1 MRALGHFASQ
11 SGADS
16 HEVDQYLATKRFRR
30 FVCSSRCT
38 RTVGRMHAVF
48 DAIELGLIRR
58 SLSGRRRRSG
68 CRIPALMPLGQ
79 LRCGE
84 AKGPNQGQVASL
96 LYSTIPK
103 QMCGA
108 PCEMHIQA
116 EVAKTGNTSS
126 TRIIVVTGVC
136 PSSECEWA
144 GEQCPETRW
153 SVHSLG
159 SRLRSLPLVL
169 APERSL
175 RLDV

>member
-1 MRALGHFASQ
+1 
-11 SGADS
+11 
-16 HEVDQYLATKRFRR
+16 
-30 FVCSSRCT
+30 
-38 RTVGRMHAVF
+38 MHAVF

-58 SLSGRRRRSG
+58 CLFGRRRSG
-68 CRIPALMPLGQ
+68 CRIPALMPLWTAPVVKRRAQ
-79 LRCGE
+79 T
-84 AKGPNQGQVASL
+84 KGRWLVYL
-96 LYSTIPK
+96 TIPK

-136 PSSECEWA
+136 RSSECEWA
-144 GEQCPETRW
+144 AEQCPETRW
-153 SVHSLG
+153 SVPTLG

-175 RLDV
+175 RIDV